1 MRQTAF
7 IFLLASCLAATLPAA
22 DPQLVNMVMPDA
34 KIIGGINV
42 DSARNSPFGAFLLSH
57 IASSDP
63 SFQKF
68 VEASGFNPTT
78 DLREILAASTAPPAT
93 VTPASGTPG
102 ASGGMIEGVVQP
114 SHLGLILARG
124 TFKVDKISALAQAE
138 GKQQVETYK
147 GATLISDPKDAKGS
161 AMAFVGSDIAVA
173 GDIASVKA
181 ALDRRS
187 QNNPLDPQL
196 ATKVNALSES
206 QDAWGVSLAPLTSVG
221 GAGAGD
227 PSLQG
232 ALNGDLFKKIV
243 ETSGG
248 VKFGSTIQIS
258 SEMVAADEKNA
269 TALGDVVKFLA
280 GMVAMNAGSP
290 QGMPPVLASLLQS
303 LNVQT
308 QGNIVNVSLSA
319 PEDQLESLINSMQQQ
334 SSKKTAGAKI

>member
-7 IFLLASCLAATLPAA
+7 IFLMASCLAVSLPAA
-22 DPQLVNMVMPDA
+22 DQQLVNMVMPNA

-57 IASSDP
+57 IATSDP
-63 SFQKF
+63 AFQKF
-68 VEASGFNPTT
+68 IETSGFNPTT
-78 DLREILAASTAPPAT
+78 DLREILAASTAPPAA
-93 VTPASGTPG
+93 PAGGPPG
-102 ASGGMIEGVVQP
+102 VLEGVIQP
-114 SHLGLILARG
+114 YHSGLVLARG

-173 GDIASVKA
+173 GDVASVKA

-206 QDAWGVSLAPLTSVG
+206 QDAWGVSLAPLSSVG

-232 ALNGDLFKKIV
+232 ALNGDLFKKII

-248 VKFGSTIQIS
+248 VKLGSTIQIS
-258 SEMVAADEKNA
+258 SEMVATDEKNA

-290 QGMPPVLASLLQS
+290 QGMPPVLVSLLQS

-319 PEDQLESLINSMQQQ
+319 PEDQLESLINSMQQ
-334 SSKKTAGAKI
+334 SSKKTSGAKI